1 MRIVSKSEFIYEF
14 KHSFILLPLF
24 VSPPFFIA
32 LCLVIFEEIG
42 FINVAFLVISA
53 LVLLL
58 AIFFTTEF
66 SKCRI
71 DFANGIIRIKH
82 WTFFRRENIEL
93 PIKTNMFF
101 HVKLTDHNAKLADHH
116 AQIFLSVGDDEASQ
130 YPLHHV
136 RYGDKAS
143 ITKMNKVTDRLNVI
157 LKTGN
162 DGERYPR
169 T

>member
-24 VSPPFFIA
+24 VSPAFIIA
-32 LCLVIFEEIG
+32 LCLVIFGEIS
-42 FINVAFLVISA
+42 FINVAFLVIST

-71 DFANGIIRIKH
+71 DFAHGIIRIKH
-82 WTFFRRENIEL
+82 WTFYRRENIEF
-93 PIKTNMFF
+93 PIKTKMFF
-101 HVKLTDHNAKLADHH
+101 YVKSTDHY

-130 YPLHHV
+130 YPLHHA
-136 RYGDKAS
+136 RYGDNAS

-157 LKTGN
+157 LKTGS
-162 DGERYPR
+162 DSGR
-169 T
+169 